1 MASSSRRALALAES
15 VQSETD
21 RAAMAAETENL
32 IRAFGGDGAP
42 ADLISMAETLEA
54 IAPAFG
60 IGRDRLRLWAAELRM
75 RTRRG

>member
-1 MASSSRRALALAES
+1 MASGSRPALALAES

-42 ADLISMAETLEA
+42 ADLVSMAETLEEV
-54 IAPAFG
+54 APGFS
-60 IGRDRLRLWAAELRM
+60 IGGGRLRLWAVELRSKA
-75 RTRRG
+75 RRG